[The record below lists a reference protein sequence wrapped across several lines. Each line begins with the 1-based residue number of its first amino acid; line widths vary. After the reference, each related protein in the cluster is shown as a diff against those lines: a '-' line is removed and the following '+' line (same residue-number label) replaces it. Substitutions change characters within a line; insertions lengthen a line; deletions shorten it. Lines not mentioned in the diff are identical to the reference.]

1 MFKPGDRVE
10 LVLPPR
16 MPRTDGVF
24 GFVEWVDTDRKAGAR
39 GTITRSNCV
48 ARLQWV
54 PDMPCHAVTWD
65 SGWSNARGVWDEC
78 CLRKIDDK
86 PELTTWKEIARISG
100 WVPKSLKRLEAI
112 PAG

>member
-16 MPRTDGVF
+16 MRRTDGVY
-24 GFVEWVDTDRKAGAR
+24 GFVEWIDTDRTAGKI
-39 GTITRSNCV
+39 GTITRIDC
-48 ARLQWV
+48 AGRLKWL
-54 PDMPCHAVTWD
+54 PDIPAHAVIWDCGLQTPTGTW
-65 SGWSNARGVWDEC
+65 SEC

-86 PELTTWKEIARISG
+86 PELTTWKEVARISG